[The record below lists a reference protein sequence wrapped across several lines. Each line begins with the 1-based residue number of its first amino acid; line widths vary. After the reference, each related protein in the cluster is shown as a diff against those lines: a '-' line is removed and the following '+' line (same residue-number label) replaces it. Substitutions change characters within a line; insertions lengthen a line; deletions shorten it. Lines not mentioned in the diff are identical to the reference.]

1 MAKENTNSERCF
13 ELEITKEFNL
23 SVKPIKEREW
33 IDEFYFSG
41 RTGVLGTHC
50 LESELTEKKKEV
62 VDKAFEKLSIVFKE
76 VSSIITKLINIINN
90 GYRSIN
96 D

>member
-1 MAKENTNSERCF
+1 MDNIHSEKCF
-13 ELEITKEFNL
+13 EVEITKEFNL

-33 IDEFYFSG
+33 INEFYFSG

-50 LESELTEKKKEV
+50 LESELEQKKKEV
-62 VDKAFEKLSIVFKE
+62 IDKAIEKLSIEFIE
-76 VSSIITKLINIINN
+76 VSSNITKLINIINN
-90 GYRSIN
+90 GYRSTN

>member
-13 ELEITKEFNL
+13 EVEITKEFNL

-50 LESELTEKKKEV
+50 LESELEEKKKEIINRAI
-62 VDKAFEKLSIVFKE
+62 KELSIEFKE
-76 VSSIITKLINIINN
+76 VSSNITKLVRIIND
-90 GYRSIN
+90 GYPSIN

>member
-1 MAKENTNSERCF
+1 MVEANTNSERCF
-13 ELEITKEFNL
+13 EIEITKEFNL

-50 LESELTEKKKEV
+50 LESELEEKKKEV
-62 VDKAFEKLSIVFKE
+62 VNKAIEKLSVEFKE
-76 VSSIITKLINIINN
+76 VTSNITKLVNIINN
-90 GYRSIN
+90 GYRSDN